1 MGLIDEI
8 TGLMRKGPEAVGRL
22 DSIKINTKSVA
33 RGAKDSTFQ
42 FPVLISDSAP
52 IDMAN
57 TMARTLDQV
66 YASFTQTWLS
76 EGLRWIISF
85 IYEPRKNS
93 RNPFQCS

>member
-8 TGLMRKGPEAVGRL
+8 TGLMRKGPEAVGKL

-52 IDMAN
+52 IDIKMPKGN
-57 TMARTLDQV
+57 DN
-66 YASFTQTWLS
+66 SS
-76 EGLRWIISF
+76 EDLPSLIKKFKPYVAIIKVF
-85 IYEPRKNS
+85 
-93 RNPFQCS
+93 